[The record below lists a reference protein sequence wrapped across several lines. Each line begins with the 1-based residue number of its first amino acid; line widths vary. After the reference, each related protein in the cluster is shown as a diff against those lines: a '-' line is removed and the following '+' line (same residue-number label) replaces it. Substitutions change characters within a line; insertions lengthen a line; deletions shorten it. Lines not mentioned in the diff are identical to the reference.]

1 MKKFFKML
9 VCVLCIIPC
18 LFMFTAC
25 GKDDSKGEGQPTVLE
40 QGFNTIKA
48 IANKNT
54 KIVEGRTYN
63 YNSKSKMTT
72 NFDTTGLDENL
83 AQELNNRAVEI
94 KSEKIAL
101 LGFSQDGEGI
111 YRTKSLD
118 LSEEDWEISEEDWD
132 IRETAIKKE
141 NIGGTQKYIKYEY
154 NKDSEREE
162 TQAVIVGED
171 YAKVIFPENDD
182 FMLTSGEF
190 LSVFKDCENIEEMK
204 QKLSILAGEVDL
216 DEEDLDKTKFSGTID
231 ITKENDK
238 FKLSGDMS
246 YTNLQIEDETTHT
259 TATANVIGSIE
270 VVFDTNE
277 IISYK
282 IKIDFSIVGKHNVSM
297 TDTPNLVN
305 ATSTMSMESQENIQN
320 TFDKSELNKDYLSLV
335 DSTDIS
341 LASVSVNVYLNG
353 TTHYFSATDAYAKY
367 GDDINVATLLEQCQP
382 SRYNFANCTIAKLYL
397 DKDMTKEVTA
407 DNLKKYPSYDLKL
420 YAKLVPNDGY
430 AVVNMTITQLNR
442 DGSLSYT
449 HQTVFE
455 VQKGAEGLDFSS
467 WLSAN
472 DYKVQSISVDGV
484 AVANTTTKLDVPA
497 DEEGSDIKTPSL
509 YNLNI
514 VLIEL
519 PEAEKNSGY

>member
-25 GKDDSKGEGQPTVLE
+25 GKDDGKGDGQPTVLE

-63 YNSKSKMTT
+63 HNSKSKMVM
-72 NFDTTGLDENL
+72 NYDTTGLDENL
-83 AQELNNRAVEI
+83 AKELNKQAGEI
-94 KSEKIAL
+94 KSENISL

-111 YRTKSLD
+111 YRTKSL
-118 LSEEDWEISEEDWD
+118 SSFEEGWE

-141 NIGGTQKYIKYEY
+141 NINGTQKYVKYDY
-154 NKDSEREE
+154 SKDSKREE
-162 TQAVIVGED
+162 TQAVIVGDD
-171 YAKVIFPENDD
+171 YVKVVFPENDD

-190 LSVFKDCENIEEMK
+190 LADFKDCENIEEMK
-204 QKLSILAGEVDL
+204 QKLSNLASEVNL
-216 DEEDLDKTKFSGTID
+216 DEEVLDRTKFSGTLD

-238 FKLSGDMS
+238 FKLIGGMS
-246 YTNLQIEDETTHT
+246 YTNLQIEDEKTQTTS
-259 TATANVIGSIE
+259 TANVIGSVE

-282 IKIDFSIVGKHNVSM
+282 IKIDFSVVGKYNVSM
-297 TDTPNLVN
+297 TDTPKLIN
-305 ATSTMSMESQENIQN
+305 ATSTISMESQENIQS
-320 TFDKSELNKDYLSLV
+320 TFDKSELNRDYLSLV

-353 TTHYFSATDAYAKY
+353 TTYCFSSTDAYAKY

-382 SRYNFANCTIAKLYL
+382 RYDFANCAIAKLYL

-430 AVVNMTITQLNR
+430 AVVNMTITQLYR

-449 HQTVFE
+449 YQKVFE

-467 WLSAN
+467 WLNAN
-472 DYKVQSISVDGV
+472 YYKVQSISVDGV

-497 DEEGSDIKTPSL
+497 EEEGSDIKTPSL

-514 VLIEL
+514 VLMEL
-519 PEAEKNSGY
+519 PEDQKNYDY